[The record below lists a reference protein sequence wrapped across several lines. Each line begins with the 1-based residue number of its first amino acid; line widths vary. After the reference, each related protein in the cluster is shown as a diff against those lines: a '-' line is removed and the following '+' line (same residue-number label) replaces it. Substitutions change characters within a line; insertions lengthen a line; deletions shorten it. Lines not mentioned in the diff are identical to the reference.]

1 MVEISPQSLKLLKKI
16 KHLGHLPA
24 DKISNKIDV
33 NRLQHLV
40 KKGLL
45 TVITLIPPGKE
56 GYEMGLVGYQLS
68 PEGEDAIYNH
78 FKTKLE
84 SRIALI
90 ISILSLLVATAGAF
104 LPIDEWIKSLF

>member
-1 MVEISPQSLKLLKKI
+1 MIEISPKSLKLLKKI
-16 KHLGHLPA
+16 KRLGHLPE
-24 DKISNKIDV
+24 DKISSRIDV
-33 NRLQHLV
+33 DRLHHLV
-40 KKGLL
+40 KKGLI
-45 TVITLIPPGKE
+45 TVITLVPAGKE
-56 GYEMGLVGYQLS
+56 GYESGLVGYQLS

-104 LPIDEWIKSLF
+104 LPIDDWIETLF